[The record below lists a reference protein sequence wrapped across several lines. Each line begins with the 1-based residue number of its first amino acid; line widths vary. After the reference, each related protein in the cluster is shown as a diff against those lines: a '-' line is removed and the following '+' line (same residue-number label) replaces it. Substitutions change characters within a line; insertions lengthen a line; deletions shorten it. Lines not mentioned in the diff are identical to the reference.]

1 MIPVPSFINSLPEA
15 EKRKPWL
22 IVGKG
27 PSFDKL
33 SSLDFEAY
41 CSLALNHAVNARQG
55 FSYVHVTDFDVFDKI
70 KETLSSSSTK
80 LVVPYFLHSENK
92 PSKLLSVD
100 AISNDQSKKHN
111 DLFLK
116 LLKEHRLFTYNST
129 LSKNVCKRK
138 DLGKPVIVKY
148 FSGVVAV
155 NLLGQSGVK
164 QITLVGIDGGNSY
177 SGFFSGLTP
186 LTNGRKNFDVQF
198 NEIKK
203 SIKQFGLNLERISRD

>member
-1 MIPVPSFINSLPEA
+1 MPPVPSFILTLD
-15 EKRKPWL
+15 EKEKKAPWL
-22 IVGKG
+22 VVGKG

-33 SSLDFEAY
+33 SGLNFKAY
-41 CSLALNHAVNARQG
+41 CSLALNHAVSSRPD
-55 FSYVHVTDFDVFDKI
+55 FDYVHVTDFDVFDKI
-70 KETLSSSSTK
+70 KESLLSNKTK
-80 LVVPYFLHSENK
+80 LVVPYFLHSNNK
-92 PSKLLSVD
+92 PSKFLSADTLVSD
-100 AISNDQSKKHN
+100 KAKPHN

-116 LLKEHRLFTYNST
+116 LMTEGRLFTYNSSQ
-129 LSKNVCKRK
+129 SKSLCKRK

>member
-1 MIPVPSFINSLPEA
+1 MIPVPSFIHSIPEA
-15 EKRKPWL
+15 DKRKPWL

-33 SSLDFEAY
+33 SSLNFEAY

-55 FSYVHVTDFDVFDKI
+55 FNYVHVTDFDVFDKI
-70 KETLSSSSTK
+70 KETLTSNSTK

-92 PSKLLSVD
+92 PSKLLSADGIAND
-100 AISNDQSKKHN
+100 AAKKHN
-111 DLFLK
+111 DLFVK

-129 LSKNVCKRK
+129 LSKNACRRK

-148 FSGVVAV
+148 FSGVAAV
-155 NLLGQSGVK
+155 NLLGQSGIK
-164 QITLVGIDGGNSY
+164 SLTLVGIDGGGAY
-177 SGFFSGLTP
+177 SKIFSDLTP

-198 NEIKK
+198 SEIKK
-203 SIKQFGLNLERISRD
+203 ATKKFGLSLKRITDD